1 MNISQEICLF
11 DFNNNLDLLY
21 ICNRDSRNN
30 YFNNKYNYYNNYNKD
45 FCIISFPDYS
55 EQKFYR
61 FNYEVT
67 KIQFMENNLFFV
79 FQYSNLSLFKINKE
93 EISLVNSLDKIELD
107 KDNSSIICL
116 NNNFYAVNNGKDFIY
131 IINKRDL
138 TLSKSIYIK
147 SGNLTTNLFK
157 VNDNL
162 ITIFFIDKYNGKIK
176 YQNYEIL
183 LEGIKWVFKKEKLME
198 LSNIKDLQLDIKS
211 ILLIGDSNSYLIES
225 EFDKKRFYFYIL
237 LTISLISFLLFIIFF
252 PKEYYKYFWSAF
264 LLIALLINN
273 IFMINE

>member
-1 MNISQEICLF
+1 M
-11 DFNNNLDLLY
+11 
-21 ICNRDSRNN
+21 
-30 YFNNKYNYYNNYNKD
+30 
-45 FCIISFPDYS
+45 
-55 EQKFYR
+55 
-61 FNYEVT
+61 
-67 KIQFMENNLFFV
+67 
-79 FQYSNLSLFKINKE
+79 
-93 EISLVNSLDKIELD
+93 
-107 KDNSSIICL
+107 
-116 NNNFYAVNNGKDFIY
+116 
-131 IINKRDL
+131 
-138 TLSKSIYIK
+138 
-147 SGNLTTNLFK
+147 TTNLFK

-198 LSNIKDLQLDIKS
+198 LSNIKNLQLNKKS

-237 LTISLISFLLFIIFF
+237 ITISLISFLLFIIFF

-264 LLIALLINN
+264 LLIALLINS